1 MVWSLPLIQA
11 CETLTWENS
20 SLRGRARTLESAS
33 PALAWMWSHVGS
45 FTFSAELWQVRHVVS
60 SVPPGF
66 LCKSARRLSVL
77 RGVCHR
83 RAAERSSVTTFVKQ
97 RENRWTVVK
106 KRIQSRKTLN
116 NSRIW
121 CFYTQRAFFP
131 TLTVLNCSFCN
142 IPQSFILF
150 FLSYLKV
157 LFFPGASLISCST
170 WFCSPEVFDCMF
182 LHLFTHSCASPCF
195 TVSCL
200 SPEMLHRLPYTLS
213 QKTCFTGG
221 LLDQRKLQI
230 FRSGSRICHGAVYQ
244 MMRR

>member
-1 MVWSLPLIQA
+1 M
-11 CETLTWENS
+11 
-20 SLRGRARTLESAS
+20 GRLS
-33 PALAWMWSHVGS
+33 
-45 FTFSAELWQVRHVVS
+45 
-60 SVPPGF
+60 PPGCRKIF
-66 LCKSARRLSVL
+66 CYHVCKT
-77 RGVCHR
+77 
-83 RAAERSSVTTFVKQ
+83 ERKQ
-97 RENRWTVVK
+97 VDCGQKEDS
-106 KRIQSRKTLN
+106 IQEDFKQFTNLMLLHSK
-116 NSRIW
+116 S
-121 CFYTQRAFFP
+121 FFAS
-131 TLTVLNCSFCN
+131 LTVLNRSFCN
-142 IPQSFILF
+142 ISQSFILF

-157 LFFPGASLISCST
+157 QFFPGASLISCST

-244 MMRR
+244 MMRP